1 MQLFVFSIF
10 TQLVIHTFFMIHQFN
25 QSLLSEEHV
34 RWEVF
39 IEDFRGYLQEVEEI
53 SVEKQAITL
62 RHVDSNE
69 KLKISK
75 YNDLI
80 RLQVDGKGHV
90 PLLIGVRTVEFA
102 QENQFITIQVTFPN
116 GIRKERTLFVQTS

>member
-1 MQLFVFSIF
+1 
-10 TQLVIHTFFMIHQFN
+10 MIHQFN